1 MNSKVGG
8 AGSYAGVT
16 SVLLVD
22 DHPVARAGM
31 KALLA
36 AERDIHVVAEA
47 DDGLKA
53 ISLTAKHAP
62 DVVVMDLALPHLGG
76 VEASK
81 QILQASPSS
90 RVLAF
95 SAHEDPAVARS
106 LLAAGA
112 SGYFFKRSAGDEL
125 VRAVRVVAAGG
136 TYVDAGLVD
145 QLIGKTERWR
155 SLANMQLASLSERE
169 AEVLRLIARGH
180 PSREMALALGLSP
193 RTLET
198 YKARAM
204 SKLNLHTRAELIR
217 YAVRCGWLRDA

>member
-1 MNSKVGG
+1 MNSKVTNVYPRGG
-8 AGSYAGVT
+8 LI

-31 KALLA
+31 KALLT
-36 AERDIHVVAEA
+36 AERDIQVVAEA

-53 ISLTAKHAP
+53 VSLAGKHVP
-62 DVVVMDLALPHLGG
+62 DVVVMDLVLPHLGG

-81 QILQASPSS
+81 QVLQAAPRT
-90 RVLAF
+90 RVLIF
-95 SAHEDPAVARS
+95 SAHEDVAVARS

-112 SGYFFKRSAGDEL
+112 SGYFFKRSAGEEL
-125 VRAVRVVAAGG
+125 VRAVRVVAGGG
-136 TYVDAGLVD
+136 TCVDPGLVD
-145 QLIGKTERWR
+145 QLIGKKELRR
-155 SLANMQLASLSERE
+155 SPTGVQVPSLSERE

-180 PSREMALALGLSP
+180 TSREMAVALSLSP

-204 SKLNLHTRAELIR
+204 SKLNLRTRADLIR
-217 YAVRCGWLRDA
+217 YAVRCGWLRDV